1 MPPRQCPA
9 CDAAPSERDA
19 HYADCPLK
27 DVPLAQVA
35 GLTLEEAR
43 AKAARW
49 RSRNP

>member
-35 GLTLEEAR
+35 GLSLRDAR
-43 AKAARW
+43 AKAAEW
-49 RSRNP
+49 RSRNA